1 MAGCRSWRDEARL
14 GRDEVE
20 VRRRQVDGDG
30 ARAARQHDA
39 MQGRRDADQRLGHRE
54 VHQPDCRIAQERCD
68 VSFPAS
74 ITNAASRSPASSAWR
89 VTGVGSVCQFWA

>member
-1 MAGCRSWRDEARL
+1 MNIAGFECTYRTASSSTCLMAGCRSWRDEARL

-30 ARAARQHDA
+30 ARAVRQHDA
-39 MQGRRDADQRLGHRE
+39 MQGRRDADQRLGHRK

-68 VSFPAS
+68 VSFP
-74 ITNAASRSPASSAWR
+74 
-89 VTGVGSVCQFWA
+89 